1 MTEDCAVSV
10 CTLTYEDDGGEERLL
25 VVVDAP
31 LALQSQGEDGEDHHL
46 HAVRHPAKADHEAEH
61 DLEPAEADAVDGL
74 GHRER
79 VVRHNSAGSRCNRSA
94 SLGLLILE
102 QEQQSK
108 STVAFARILIQC
120 AKLFHNALRI
130 DCAYCVA
137 YI

>member
-1 MTEDCAVSV
+1 MIDS
-10 CTLTYEDDGGEERLL
+10 
-25 VVVDAP
+25 P
-31 LALQSQGEDGEDHHL
+31 LALKGERQNAEDHHL
-46 HAVRHPAKADHEAEH
+46 HAVRHPAETDDDAEYN
-61 DLEPAEADAVDGL
+61 LESSEADAVDGL

-79 VVRHNSAGSRCNRSA
+79 VIRHNSAGSRCNRSA

-102 QEQQSK
+102 QEQQNK
-108 STVAFARILIQC
+108 STVAFAGILNQC

>member
-1 MTEDCAVSV
+1 MPV
-10 CTLTYEDDGGEERLL
+10 L
-25 VVVDAP
+25 VDPP
-31 LALQSQGEDGEDHHL
+31 LAVEGEGKDGEDHHL
-46 HAVRHPAKADHEAEH
+46 HAVRHPAETDDDAEYN
-61 DLEPAEADAVDGL
+61 LESTEADAVDGL

-79 VVRHNSAGSRCNRSA
+79 VIRHNSAGSRCNRSA

-130 DCAYCVA
+130 DSVA